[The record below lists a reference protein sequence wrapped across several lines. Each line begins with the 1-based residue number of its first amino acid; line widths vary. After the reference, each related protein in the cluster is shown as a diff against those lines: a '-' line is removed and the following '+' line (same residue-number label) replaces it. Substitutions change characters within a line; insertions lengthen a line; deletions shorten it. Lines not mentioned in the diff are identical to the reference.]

1 MVKVIKD
8 VNVDEQTAKKFN
20 EVYPK
25 SDSEDSSWRYLSL
38 PIYSELISYCTEN
51 NIDTDNGKKLID
63 TLFSDELKKRVV
75 SKYPDWFSDE
85 LFCKSVFT
93 SLGVNIK
100 KYYNVDNQ
108 AE

>member
-8 VNVDEQTAKKFN
+8 VNVDEQTTKKFN

-51 NIDTDNGKKLID
+51 NIT
-63 TLFSDELKKRVV
+63 F
-75 SKYPDWFSDE
+75 
-85 LFCKSVFT
+85 
-93 SLGVNIK
+93 
-100 KYYNVDNQ
+100 
-108 AE
+108 